1 MLNAVHLIQKYAK
14 YSPFN
19 TKNMLETVPLIQKYA
34 TIQSLLSK
42 KKMLKKVP
50 FNLNT
55 EPLLELLD

>member
-42 KKMLKKVP
+42 KNAKESS
-50 FNLNT
+50 F
-55 EPLLELLD
+55 

>member
-42 KKMLKKVP
+42 KMLKKVP